1 LIFFK
6 VKKMDTIDLNTDE
19 FRELSPNKK
28 QLLECVQRIIP
39 NENARLEILEKILN
53 VFKDIKNSNEERI
66 TNLILN
72 EQKLIIEKEQLETE
86 LFILDEHIVHYIESI
101 RVKDKK
107 IQKYVKYKEF
117 VKNNIE
123 KTPIFIYLLLLF
135 QIFCLY
141 TIFNFP

>member
-1 LIFFK
+1 
-6 VKKMDTIDLNTDE
+6 MDTIDLNTDE

-28 QLLECVQRIIP
+28 QLLECVQKIIP

-72 EQKLIIEKEQLETE
+72 EKKLIIEKEQLETE